1 MQIDEQFRQLLS
13 GTEADPMV
21 VHFADIPR
29 IMVSAA
35 PPVSIDACTET
46 MHDFVLTALYMVQHR
61 RVYGK
66 PMLRICG
73 VCFSSSGSIS
83 CN

>member
-1 MQIDEQFRQLLS
+1 MQIDDQFRQLLS

-35 PPVSIDACTET
+35 HPVSSDACIET
-46 MHDFVLTALYMVQHR
+46 MHDFVLIAMYI
-61 RVYGK
+61 GAAA
-66 PMLRICG
+66 
-73 VCFSSSGSIS
+73 
-83 CN
+83 

>member
-35 PPVSIDACTET
+35 HRLNQNVCINN
-46 MHDFVLTALYMVQHR
+46 MHGSVLIPLYT
-61 RVYGK
+61 
-66 PMLRICG
+66 
-73 VCFSSSGSIS
+73 GS
-83 CN
+83 CAA